1 MHEDAVRTGGDV
13 RGVRELQASRFTLVD
28 RYGNARAALTV
39 GDDGSP
45 AIHFFDPGQQP
56 RMTLALEASGAA
68 NVKVLDPNGDVRI
81 WMSVNPNGAPSLYLR
96 GTSRYAD
103 GGTGHAELAIDEH
116 GTPALSLCD
125 TAGQPRLLL
134 GLDEKAGIPR
144 VSLAG
149 PDGELRALLIADR
162 ERGALHLYP
171 EDGVSELRRDVPAL
185 QLRPRREPEPDA
197 ITEPAPATV
206 VVTPLEPPPALAAM
220 APAPEADASANG
232 HAVHLKA
239 PLDEAPAAPAR
250 PHRRGRRYLRAAVP
264 LLVLA
269 VAGLGAAGY
278 SALTT
283 PAPSPALERDAA
295 ATSGARDAHSLEA
308 EEFVLRAPNGDV
320 HARLGLL
327 PDGSPFLQLTGSGG
341 ESSAELSVLPSQ
353 GPVLKLS
360 DGKALVSMR
369 AKGDGSSEIT
379 LHSEGQEPR
388 AALFLESDGSP
399 VLSLTD
405 AEGRVRAGLTI
416 STDGSPSLSLYD
428 ESSLRAML
436 GTSGDRS
443 MLTLLDG
450 QGRLLYS
457 APSR

>member
-1 MHEDAVRTGGDV
+1 MREDAARAGEDV

-56 RMTLALEASGAA
+56 RMTLGLEADGAA
-68 NVKVLDPNGDVRI
+68 NVKVLDSNGDVRI

-125 TAGQPRLLL
+125 TGGQPRLLL

-144 VSLAG
+144 LSLAG

-171 EDGVSELRRDVPAL
+171 EDGVPESRARRDIPAL
-185 QLRPRREPEPDA
+185 QLRPAPEPEPESEPEA
-197 ITEPAPATV
+197 SREPAPATI
-206 VVTPLEPPPALAAM
+206 VVTPIEPP
-220 APAPEADASANG
+220 SG
-232 HAVHLKA
+232 HAVHLKE
-239 PLDEAPAAPAR
+239 PLQSAAPA
-250 PHRRGRRYLRAAVP
+250 PSRRSRRRYLRAVVP
-264 LLVLA
+264 LLVLGI
-269 VAGLGAAGY
+269 AGLGAAGY

-283 PAPSPALERDAA
+283 PAPGPTAEHG
-295 ATSGARDAHSLEA
+295 TGEARDSRSLEA
-308 EEFVLRAPNGDV
+308 EEVVLRAPDGEV
-320 HARLGLL
+320 HARMGLL
-327 PDGSPFLQLTGSGG
+327 PDGSPFLQLTGTGG

-379 LHSEGQEPR
+379 LHSATQEPR
-388 AALFLESDGSP
+388 AALFLESDGTP

-416 STDGSPSLSLYD
+416 SSDGSPSLSLYD
-428 ESSLRAML
+428 DSSLRAML
-436 GTSGDRS
+436 GTSGDRA

>member
-1 MHEDAVRTGGDV
+1 MHEDAVRAGGDV

-28 RYGNARAALTV
+28 RYGNARAALMV

-56 RMTLALEASGAA
+56 RLSLALEASGAA

-116 GTPALSLCD
+116 GTPALALCD

-144 VSLAG
+144 LSLSG
-149 PDGELRALLIADR
+149 PEGELRALLIADR

-171 EDGVSELRRDVPAL
+171 EDAMPEPRRDVPAL
-185 QLRPRREPEPDA
+185 RLRPLREPEPEPLAD
-197 ITEPAPATV
+197 PAPATV

-220 APAPEADASANG
+220 APAPEADAAPNG
-232 HAVHLKA
+232 HAVHLKQ
-239 PLDEAPAAPAR
+239 PLEAPVAPAR
-250 PHRRGRRYLRAAVP
+250 PRQSRRRYLRAAVP

-283 PAPSPALERDAA
+283 PAPSPALERDAV
-295 ATSGARDAHSLEA
+295 ATAGTRDGHSLEA
-308 EEFVLRAPNGDV
+308 EEFVLRSPNGDV

-341 ESSAELSVLPSQ
+341 ESTAELSVLPNQ

-388 AALFLESDGSP
+388 AALFVESDGSP

-436 GTSGDRS
+436 GISGDRS

>member
-1 MHEDAVRTGGDV
+1 MQEDAGRAADGAEA
-13 RGVRELQASRFTLVD
+13 RGARELRATRFTLVD
-28 RYGNARAALTV
+28 RHGNARAALIV

-45 AIHFFDPGQQP
+45 AIHLFDASEQP
-56 RMTLALEASGAA
+56 RMSLALEASGAA
-68 NVKVLDPNGDVRI
+68 NVKLLDTDGDVRV
-81 WMSVNPNGAPSLYLR
+81 WLSVSPNGAPSLYLR
-96 GTSRYAD
+96 GTSRYAE

-116 GTPALSLCD
+116 GCPALSLCD
-125 TAGQPRLLL
+125 TGGQPRLLL
-134 GLDEKAGIPR
+134 GLDERAGMPR
-144 VSLAG
+144 LSLSSA
-149 PDGELRALLIADR
+149 DGELRALLIADR

-171 EDGVSELRRDVPAL
+171 EKAAHDDVPAL
-185 QLRPRREPEPDA
+185 RLHREANPTNGA
-197 ITEPAPATV
+197 AAATT
-206 VVTPLEPPPALAAM
+206 VVTPLEPPV
-220 APAPEADASANG
+220 APGTPVPEPQTPRPNG
-232 HAVHLKA
+232 HAAHLKE
-239 PLDEAPAAPAR
+239 PLDAPVR
-250 PHRRGRRYLRAAVP
+250 PRRSRRRWLQAAVP

-269 VAGLGAAGY
+269 VAGLGAAAY
-278 SALTT
+278 STLTT
-283 PAPSPALERDAA
+283 PAPSPTLERDAA
-295 ATSGARDAHSLEA
+295 GTTGTRDSHSLEA

-341 ESSAELSVLPSQ
+341 TSSAELSVLPSQ
-353 GPVLKLS
+353 GPALKLS

-388 AALFLESDGSP
+388 AALFLEADGSP

-428 ESSLRAML
+428 GSSLRAML
-436 GTSGDRS
+436 GTTGDRA

>member
-1 MHEDAVRTGGDV
+1 MREDAVRVGEDV

-56 RMTLALEASGAA
+56 RMTLGLEADGAA
-68 NVKVLDPNGDVRI
+68 NVKLLDPNGDVRI
-81 WMSVNPNGAPSLYLR
+81 WMSVNPNGAPSVYLR

-103 GGTGHAELAIDEH
+103 GGTGHAELAIDDH

-125 TAGQPRLLL
+125 TGGQPRLLL

-144 VSLAG
+144 LSLAG

-171 EDGVSELRRDVPAL
+171 EDGVPESRARRDIPAL
-185 QLRPRREPEPDA
+185 QLRPARDPEPEPEA
-197 ITEPAPATV
+197 SPEPAPATI
-206 VVTPLEPPPALAAM
+206 VVTPIEPP
-220 APAPEADASANG
+220 NG
-232 HAVHLKA
+232 HAVHLRE
-239 PLDEAPAAPAR
+239 PLQSDAPAPS
-250 PHRRGRRYLRAAVP
+250 RRSRRRYLGAAVP
-264 LLVLA
+264 FLVLG

-283 PAPSPALERDAA
+283 PAPGPTAEHGTGETRD
-295 ATSGARDAHSLEA
+295 SRSLEA
-308 EEFVLRAPNGDV
+308 EEFVLRAPDGDV

-341 ESSAELSVLPSQ
+341 ESSAELSILPSQ

-379 LHSEGQEPR
+379 LHSATQEPR
-388 AALFLESDGSP
+388 AALFLESDGTP

-405 AEGRVRAGLTI
+405 GEGRVRAAPTVAVPSTSSCSSTPSGL
-416 STDGSPSLSLYD
+416 GVV
-428 ESSLRAML
+428 
-436 GTSGDRS
+436 
-443 MLTLLDG
+443 
-450 QGRLLYS
+450 S
-457 APSR
+457 AP

>member
-1 MHEDAVRTGGDV
+1 MHEDVVRAGGDV

-28 RYGNARAALTV
+28 RYGNARAALMV

-56 RMTLALEASGAA
+56 RMSLALEASGAA

-134 GLDEKAGIPR
+134 GLDEKAGMPR
-144 VSLAG
+144 VSLSG

-162 ERGALHLYP
+162 ERGVLHLYP
-171 EDGVSELRRDVPAL
+171 DDGMPEARRDVPAL
-185 QLRPRREPEPDA
+185 QLRPQREPEPDA
-197 ITEPAPATV
+197 ITEPARATV

-220 APAPEADASANG
+220 APAPEADAAPNG
-232 HAVHLKA
+232 HVVHLKE
-239 PLDEAPAAPAR
+239 PLDAPAAPAR
-250 PHRRGRRYLRAAVP
+250 PRRSPRRYLRAAVP

-269 VAGLGAAGY
+269 VA
-278 SALTT
+278 
-283 PAPSPALERDAA
+283 ALERDAA
-295 ATSGARDAHSLEA
+295 GTAGGRDSHSLEA

-327 PDGSPFLQLTGSGG
+327 PDGSPFLQLTGNGG
-341 ESSAELSVLPSQ
+341 ESSIELSVLPSQ

-379 LHSEGQEPR
+379 LHSAGQEPR